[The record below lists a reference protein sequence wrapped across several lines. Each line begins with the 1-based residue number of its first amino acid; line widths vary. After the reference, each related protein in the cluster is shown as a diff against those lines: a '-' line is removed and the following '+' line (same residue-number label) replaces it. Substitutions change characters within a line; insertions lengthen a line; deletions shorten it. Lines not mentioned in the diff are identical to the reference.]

1 MKASYVGLFTG
12 LILGVVAILEGFL
25 AFLGVAF
32 LGGLGLFVGLVI
44 EGQVDLNRLTGSER
58 SRR

>member
-1 MKASYVGLFTG
+1 MKASYVGLFAG
-12 LILGVVAILEGFL
+12 LILGIVAILEGFL

-44 EGQVDLNRLTGSER
+44 EGRVDLNRLTGAER

>member
-1 MKASYVGLFTG
+1 MKASYVGLFAG
-12 LILGVVAILEGFL
+12 LILGIVAILEGFL

-44 EGQVDLNRLTGSER
+44 EGRVDLNRLTGVER

>member
-1 MKASYVGLFTG
+1 MKTSYVGLFVG

-32 LGGLGLFVGLVI
+32 LGGLGLFVGMIL
-44 EGQVDLNRLTGSER
+44 EGRVDLNSLTGAD
-58 SRR
+58 RRRR

>member
-12 LILGVVAILEGFL
+12 LVLGIVAILEGFR

-44 EGQVDLNRLTGSER
+44 DGQVDLKRLNGAER

>member
-1 MKASYVGLFTG
+1 MKASYVGLFAG
-12 LILGVVAILEGFL
+12 LILGIVAILEGFL

-32 LGGLGLFVGLVI
+32 LGSLGLFVGLVI
-44 EGQVDLNRLTGSER
+44 EGQVDLTRLSGAER